1 MHRAWYEERCGAEKL
16 WEQIETFAAYGFGK
30 AHAASYGNLAYKTAY
45 MKANFPVDYMAAV
58 LTTDAG
64 DVEKSRR
71 SSRVQTHGYPRLAA
85 VGE

>member
-1 MHRAWYEERCGAEKL
+1 MKKDAVQKL

-45 MKANFPVDYMAAV
+45 MRLIFPS
-58 LTTDAG
+58 TTW
-64 DVEKSRR
+64 RR
-71 SSRVQTHGYPRLAA
+71 YSQPMLRRRGKDRGGRRGVQAHGYRGLAA

>member
-1 MHRAWYEERCGAEKL
+1 MRCRNSG
-16 WEQIETFAAYGFGK
+16 EQIETFAAYGFGK

-58 LTTDAG
+58 LTADA
-64 DVEKSRR
+64 RR
-71 SSRVQTHGYPRLAA
+71 RGKDRGGRRGVQAHGYRGLAA